1 MKINYK
7 DIVII
12 ILILV
17 LVFLIIA
24 KNFGFERQ
32 LQKNGSSFDLTCP
45 KKNIK
50 DIYNR
55 YILYT
60 DGNLYFNNENSCDLI
75 TNNIESFAEYDKKY
89 VYTQEKQLYKLK
101 DRKLEISVDEQISKY
116 QEAYSNIKDDYDK
129 FINVQSIGFVLK
141 GNKVYYFNS
150 IYLVTHEITEFAL
163 LYNGS
168 EALDEVVDGSVL
180 DSKIVDIYY
189 DYEND
194 LKKYVLIVKT
204 EKSYYK
210 KIDDTYNLV
219 DGYSVI
225 NLKRDAAFTNH
236 YKDMTIINSNYL
248 IYKNKVWTW

>member
-101 DRKLEISVDEQISKY
+101 DRKLEISVDEQISKSVRIGKAGQYIKPLLVQCALAAVKSKKEPYFAIKY
-116 QEAYSNIKDDYDK
+116 QNIKK
-129 FINVQSIGFVLK
+129 LIQTLK
-141 GNKVYYFNS
+141 T
-150 IYLVTHEITEFAL
+150 IM
-163 LYNGS
+163 
-168 EALDEVVDGSVL
+168 
-180 DSKIVDIYY
+180 
-189 DYEND
+189 
-194 LKKYVLIVKT
+194 
-204 EKSYYK
+204 
-210 KIDDTYNLV
+210 
-219 DGYSVI
+219 I
-225 NLKRDAAFTNH
+225 NL
-236 YKDMTIINSNYL
+236 
-248 IYKNKVWTW
+248 